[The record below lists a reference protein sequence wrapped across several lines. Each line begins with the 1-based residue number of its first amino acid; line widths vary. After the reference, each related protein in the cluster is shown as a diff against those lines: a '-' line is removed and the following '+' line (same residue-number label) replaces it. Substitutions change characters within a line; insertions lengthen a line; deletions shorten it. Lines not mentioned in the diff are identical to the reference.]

1 MVKYSDDELDSI
13 FQALSDRTRRH
24 ILSRLCRDDL
34 SISDIAGSYQ
44 MTLAAVSKH
53 IRVLERAKLVKTTK
67 EGRVYRC
74 NMNFE
79 PLEKAA
85 GQLEFYK
92 QFWSRQL
99 EGLEKYV
106 HNIKEHKS
114 TGRKNEKSK
123 GH

>member
-1 MVKYSDDELDSI
+1 MVKFNEDEMDSI

-24 ILSRLCRDDL
+24 ILSRLCQDEL
-34 SISDIAGSYQ
+34 SISDIASSYR

-53 IRVLERAKLVKTTK
+53 IRVLERAKLVRTTK

-79 PLEKAA
+79 PLEKASS
-85 GQLEFYK
+85 QLEFYK

-106 HNIKEHKS
+106 HSIKDDKLK
-114 TGRKNEKSK
+114 GRKNEKPK
-123 GH
+123 DN